1 MGDQSM
7 RLIGAEL
14 LKIRTTSTW
23 WVFGLI
29 MLPLW
34 GMAVLYN
41 WGTANLT
48 RNVDPGADVP
58 ADQAELI
65 RVTKEAVNVASTLY
79 TSGQFLGVLL
89 VMLLGAI
96 LVTNEFFHLT
106 ATTTFLT
113 TPRRERV
120 ILAKLSAAVLLG
132 LLFWLVT
139 TVLNLLVVP
148 FVMRALDLPV
158 LLGDPAVWRAIAL
171 NALAFALWAILG
183 VGAGVLIRSQLAA
196 TLTLSIA
203 YVIGSF
209 GAELAFFLLTQ
220 YVADWFSKLQVLV
233 PTTASQLMIAGTEL
247 PGNPPR
253 WTGAAILIGYALIMG
268 TVGTLIM
275 KRRDIS

>member
-1 MGDQSM
+1 M

-34 GMAVLYN
+34 AMAVLYN

-120 ILAKLSAAVLLG
+120 ILAKLAAAVLLG

-139 TVLNLLVVP
+139 TVLNLLAVP

-158 LLGDPAVWRAIAL
+158 LLGDPAVWRAIGL

-183 VGAGVLIRSQLAA
+183 VGAGVLIRSQLGA

-203 YVIGSF
+203 YVIGTF
-209 GAELAFFLLTQ
+209 GAQLVFFLLTQ
-220 YVADWFSKLQVLV
+220 YVAEWFSKLQVLV

>member
-1 MGDQSM
+1 MGAQSM

-34 GMAVLYN
+34 AMAVLYN

-120 ILAKLSAAVLLG
+120 ILAKLAAAVLLG

-148 FVMRALDLPV
+148 FVMGALDLPM

-183 VGAGVLIRSQLAA
+183 VGAGVLIRSQLGA

-203 YVIGSF
+203 YVIGTF
-209 GAELAFFLLTQ
+209 GAQLVFFLLTQ